1 MSTLNTDKPA
11 DDLPSNGL
19 DALRLP
25 VNYGAT
31 LGVQKLLTAVP
42 VGKPR
47 SSEFFRAH
55 VEDSMTFS
63 AMVFEKK
70 ESGETYLVAPNVA
83 QLINELIRPVR
94 LHAVID
100 RQDNVRLIPLPLPPL
115 NGNVH
120 PYHESLA
127 IAIEHA
133 KEKWIRLSAN
143 RSLGRYEIF
152 EATADLPEPK
162 WPSHSIEKFV
172 EVAFAGKI
180 ITTADH
186 PIVQSL
192 LGRL

>member
-55 VEDSMTFS
+55 RDDSMTFS
-63 AMVFEKK
+63 AMVFDKK
-70 ESGETYLVAPNVA
+70 ESGETYLIAPNVA
-83 QLINELIRPVR
+83 QLINELVRPVR

-100 RQDNVRLIPLPLPPL
+100 RQDNMRLVPLPLPPL
-115 NGNVH
+115 NGNLN
-120 PYHESLA
+120 PWHESLA

-143 RSLGRYEIF
+143 RSLGRYEVF
-152 EATADLPEPK
+152 EATADLPEPT
-162 WPSHSIEKFV
+162 WPSHSIEKLV

-180 ITTADH
+180 ITTPDH

>member
-1 MSTLNTDKPA
+1 MNTFNTTVPGDG
-11 DDLPSNGL
+11 LPINGL
-19 DALRLP
+19 NALRLP

-55 VEDSMTFS
+55 RDDSMTFG

-70 ESGETYLVAPNVA
+70 ESRETYLIDLNVA
-83 QLINELIRPVR
+83 QLINELVRPVK

-100 RQDNVRLIPLPLPPL
+100 RQDNLRLIPLPLPPL
-115 NGNVH
+115 NGNLN
-120 PYHESLA
+120 PWHESLA

-143 RSLGRYEIF
+143 MGLGRYEVF
-152 EATADLPEPK
+152 EATADLPEPT
-162 WPSHSIEKFV
+162 WPSHNIEKLV
-172 EVAFAGKI
+172 QVAFAGKI
-180 ITTADH
+180 INSPDH
-186 PIVQSL
+186 PIVQLL